1 MDFSVGLPVV
11 VVTEVR
17 MLLEKNADLADLAF
31 GEIGRNSAPQEKPS
45 GTLTARNSFLL
56 PHKYA
61 LSNPTTLSFSL
72 PLGEEASF
80 RTPGGEIF
88 VPSDGLRPT

>member
-31 GEIGRNSAPQEKPS
+31 GEIGRKSAPREKPS
-45 GTLTARNSFLL
+45 GTLTVQIFFL
-56 PHKYA
+56 P
-61 LSNPTTLSFSL
+61 
-72 PLGEEASF
+72 
-80 RTPGGEIF
+80 
-88 VPSDGLRPT
+88 